1 MTIAARRTPYR
12 DTRPGEYV
20 CGRCGITKRCHHSR
34 PKPTLC
40 ADCRDVLALE
50 RTI

>member
-1 MTIAARRTPYR
+1 MSDPIEAHLAAVRRDR
-12 DTRPGEYV
+12 
-20 CGRCGITKRCHHSR
+20 ITKGCHHSR

-50 RTI
+50 RTS